1 MGCLKNIGRIYQLT
15 ACDCFSSFGWAKLYL
30 HKNGDS
36 AVDFLET
43 DLLPKAGHIVI
54 QRLLQDNGKGFTTT
68 SPGPITSSSKPVTE
82 TISGIASP
90 GRSIPEPMVT
100 PKGLTRQSSMNSTA
114 LPCERRYTTLSKSY
128 RKIYSCINITS
139 IETIEA
145 IRLRGTDTSPKPG
158 VLQRQNPSCLAT
170 GSMMYQMGHPEEKS
184 VNYSVNTLTR

>member
-15 ACDCFSSFGWAKLYL
+15 AWDCFSSFGWAKLYL

-114 LPCERRYTTLSKSY
+114 LPCEKRYTPLSKSY
-128 RKIYSCINITS
+128 RKIWTNSCITTTS
-139 IETIEA
+139 REA
-145 IRLRGTDTSPKPG
+145 IKAISLRGTDRSLQARRSSVAEPLLPCHWQHDVSNGTS
-158 VLQRQNPSCLAT
+158 
-170 GSMMYQMGHPEEKS
+170 
-184 VNYSVNTLTR
+184 